1 MPKIIVKEV
10 AMPKFEKAIIVFLT
24 AFMLMCF
31 IPAAL
36 AGETVNDEGL
46 TIEQAIEKA
55 LSYSKTLQQADLDIE
70 KAEVQRDSLADT
82 VKFIPLEASGS
93 AEADQAYTALVSADI
108 SWSMTKKT
116 KDINEDKIALSAFS
130 AYIDVLKAQE
140 NLQYYQEALSKAQT
154 EWKVANI
161 KYQQGL
167 ISSLEKSSADV
178 QYLSAQKAVSSA
190 EDQLTTAYQALNK
203 LIGSRVDDRLILSQK
218 PAYQQ
223 LVIDE
228 LEAAVNRAVDANP
241 SIWLAGQNIDLAK
254 LQLSLFDWTSGN
266 SNSYRASEITIEKAE
281 LSAVEARSELR
292 QAVRNIYYNILAL
305 EISYTMQE
313 EAVKLAE
320 DNLRVKTLM
329 NSVGMATKLD
339 IQTAE
344 LDLQKARYDL
354 DAIVYQHEYL
364 KLVFEK
370 PWAAM

>member
-1 MPKIIVKEV
+1 
-10 AMPKFEKAIIVFLT
+10 MPKFEKAIIVFLT